1 MKKIQVVLLLLLCCS
16 QVNGQLLW
24 KVSGNGCYE
33 TSYLFGTLHLETGE
47 FIDSVPGLASAI
59 ENIDVIFGELEDEN
73 LMSMNTMMQMMKD
86 ATAPADSTMDKL
98 LSTEDYLMV
107 DAVVKKYLYGFGL
120 KELGVLKPVAL
131 TTYLS
136 MMQMKEFYPNSLDPN
151 NLIDVA
157 VQKRGKQLGKRVE
170 GLEGVEDQTSA
181 LFGAPLKEQAE
192 ELVDFCRKDSKF
204 GDSSRQLYEA
214 YRAQDLVAL
223 EKIVFDPE
231 MGMDEVEMDRMSYVR
246 NRSWM
251 DKITQTIPVQRVL
264 VAVGAAHLVGEQGLI
279 QLLRSRGYTVEPVQ
293 EKGQ

>member
-1 MKKIQVVLLLLLCCS
+1 MKKLLVVLLLLLSCS
-16 QVNGQLLW
+16 HVNGQLLW

-33 TSYLFGTLHLETGE
+33 SSYLFGTLHLETGE
-47 FIDSVPGLASAI
+47 FIDSVAGLTSAI
-59 ENIDVIFGELEDEN
+59 ESVDIIFGELQDDN

-86 ATAPADSTMDKL
+86 ATAPADSTLDKL
-98 LSTEDYLMV
+98 LTPEDYKMV

-170 GLEGVEDQTSA
+170 GLESVEDQTSA
-181 LFGAPLKEQAE
+181 LFGDPIKEQAE
-192 ELVDFCRKDSKF
+192 ELVDFCRKDGKF
-204 GDSSRQLYEA
+204 GDRSRELCEA
-214 YRAQDLVAL
+214 YRAQDLTAL

-231 MGMDEVEMDRMSYVR
+231 VGMDDASMDRMSYDR
-246 NRSWM
+246 NRKWM
-251 DKITQTIPVQRVL
+251 EKIAGTIPVQRVL
-264 VAVGAAHLVGEQGLI
+264 VAVGAAHLIGEQGLI
-279 QLLRSRGYTVEPVQ
+279 SLLRSRGYTVEPVLTQ
-293 EKGQ
+293 

>member
-1 MKKIQVVLLLLLCCS
+1 MKKLLVVLLLLLSCS
-16 QVNGQLLW
+16 HVNGQLLW

-33 TSYLFGTLHLETGE
+33 ASYLFGTLHLETGE
-47 FIDSVPGLASAI
+47 FIDSVPGLTSAI
-59 ENIDVIFGELEDEN
+59 ESVDIIFGELQDDN

-86 ATAPADSTMDKL
+86 ATAPADSTLDKL
-98 LSTEDYLMV
+98 LTPEDYKMV

-170 GLEGVEDQTSA
+170 GLESVEDQTSA
-181 LFGAPLKEQAE
+181 LFGDPIKEQAE
-192 ELVDFCRKDSKF
+192 ELVDFCRKDDKF

-214 YRAQDLVAL
+214 YRAQDLAAI

-231 MGMDEVEMDRMSYVR
+231 MGMDEDEMDRMSYVR
-246 NRSWM
+246 NRNWM
-251 DKITQTIPVQRVL
+251 NKITQTIPVQRVL

-279 QLLRSRGYTVEPVQ
+279 QLLRSRGYTVEPVMAQ
-293 EKGQ
+293 

>member
-1 MKKIQVVLLLLLCCS
+1 MKKLLVVLLLLLCCTH
-16 QVNGQLLW
+16 VNGQLLW

-59 ENIDVIFGELEDEN
+59 ENVDVIFGELENEN
-73 LMSMNTMMQMMKD
+73 MMSMNTMMQMMKD

-98 LSTEDYLMV
+98 FSPEDYQMV

-170 GLEGVEDQTSA
+170 GLEAVEDQTSV

-214 YRAQDLVAL
+214 YRAQDLAAL

-231 MGMDEVEMDRMSYVR
+231 MGMDEAEMDRMSYVR

-264 VAVGAAHLVGEQGLI
+264 VAVGAAHLLGEQGLI
-279 QLLRSRGYTVEPVQ
+279 ELLRSRGYTVEPVLAQ
-293 EKGQ
+293 

>member
-1 MKKIQVVLLLLLCCS
+1 MKKLLVVLLLLLSCS
-16 QVNGQLLW
+16 HVNGQLLW

-33 TSYLFGTLHLETGE
+33 SSYLFGTLHLETGE
-47 FIDSVPGLASAI
+47 FIDSVAGLTSAI
-59 ENIDVIFGELEDEN
+59 ESVDIIFGELQDDN

-86 ATAPADSTMDKL
+86 ATAPTDSTLDKL
-98 LSTEDYLMV
+98 LTPEDYKMV

-170 GLEGVEDQTSA
+170 GLESVEDQTSA
-181 LFGAPLKEQAE
+181 LFGDPIKEQAE
-192 ELVDFCRKDSKF
+192 ELVDFCRKDGKF
-204 GDSSRQLYEA
+204 GDSSRELCEA
-214 YRAQDLVAL
+214 YRAQDLTAL

-231 MGMDEVEMDRMSYVR
+231 VGMDDASMDRMSYDR
-246 NRSWM
+246 NRKWM
-251 DKITQTIPVQRVL
+251 EKIAGTIPVQRVL
-264 VAVGAAHLVGEQGLI
+264 VAVGAAHLIGEQGLI
-279 QLLRSRGYTVEPVQ
+279 SLLRSRGYTVEPVLTQ
-293 EKGQ
+293 